1 MWARLKSSLRKSELL
16 DGAGADADGT
26 QTGSHSSDTSVRV
39 AVRARPLVAKER
51 ASGARPCIL
60 TEEGRARVTV
70 GQDRVFTF
78 DHVFGP
84 TAKQEQVYRH
94 CVQPLVEGFFAGY
107 NATVFAYGQ
116 TGSGKTHTMGTSGE
130 VAGAEEEEQGI
141 TPRVIRQLF
150 EGIEAQQ
157 ENLHCSVR
165 IMFLEI
171 HNEEVKDLLH
181 PDTPARSIAI
191 RETSDGQIIIAG
203 AQDVPAQSHQEAI
216 RLLEIGS
223 LSRATGCTL
232 MNEQSSR
239 SHAIFSLVLEQQPPD
254 GSPGDFV
261 TAKFHLVDL
270 AGSERAKKTGAA
282 GKQLKESVGI
292 NAGLL
297 ALGNVISA
305 LGDPKK
311 RPSHVPYR
319 DSKLTRLLQDSLGGN
334 SRTLMVACVT
344 TADTYLEESLNTLKY
359 ANRARD
365 IKNKPK
371 INRERAGH
379 MQGLQGD
386 LQHLQV
392 QLVQRQL
399 AEPSLALSPALLYG
413 DLTPWAGDS
422 IMLGML
428 RDVANGKVPAEELSL
443 MSGGASELK
452 QQLSQAQQHSLDQQL
467 QIQRLNEELAEQQ
480 ASASQQSHRAAAMLS
495 ALDELQER
503 REVSD
508 SARGRLRS
516 ILSAPLENFS
526 VGTSG
531 AVSGGGVRSSGLIR
545 QGSRLSGS
553 FRGAMGSRGGWLGS
567 PHEPQLQ
574 EMQANI
580 SELEGNM
587 RAKDQQLL
595 KAQDSLREAQEDLAR
610 DEVIFAGKVKELQE
624 LREANEQLQAA
635 NLKQAARH
643 TKEVEELLMELSK
656 QNAAAQAAL
665 PHTPQG
671 LSGDA
676 LPLSSQGASGTALP
690 QGQNADEPSR
700 SLTPLPPRLTTP
712 ASPSRRPSTHTR
724 VFHTPPPEGCSG
736 TPQEAGAKAY
746 SVLTEQESLRAERG
760 RSFSNSHRWGSQQAA
775 ALDIMG
781 MAGGVEEGDQVV
793 FGGVP
798 TRPSSASTTGR
809 SNIWEVDSTGASMT
823 DSLARVSRNPEHA
836 QLLSEHRRL
845 EKGRRELEN
854 QALRESRHYSAQQ
867 QSLDKQLRE
876 CVYNIRDK
884 EGLIAALKRNDLQAK
899 QLSQQYLERL
909 QELEGQMAVKEREL
923 QRLKAE
929 LEAIDS
935 DRARTEEEKKKMRA
949 AFEEKVAAVQRHMV
963 QLQKQLKE
971 GEAAKKE
978 KARSKHQIKALE
990 EELGRMKT
998 MQEALNRKI
1007 KASNEVYEREAS
1019 ARQLEVGQLRK
1030 TGEAHRK
1037 RVKLLEQ
1044 ELASQRIITKRKTDE
1059 ASVLQKRLH
1068 HLALESEGGRDKA
1081 QAYASNLTPG
1091 GSKPRTP
1098 GGYRTP
1104 GKGKKNNGMTTPNR
1118 QAGTPAGGTP
1128 RVSMTGGKPSQR
1140 YLADLQAVVDK
1151 EVQQLLVKK
1160 EAEDQLAIL
1169 QQRREA
1175 LHAERDDKQQ
1185 QRSQLELQ
1193 ILRYAQKPGHSALR
1207 ASNSAT
1213 QLSRHGHEGSRISR
1227 QEPVHAA
1234 PHASSSQAEDEGP
1247 QCSQQQGESYGL
1259 SHEHSKHAELESDLE
1274 PENREEEEVR
1284 IRAAALDDVVDTC
1297 DAQLQYLDSA
1307 VAECQTRCAEADTAA
1322 AQLRQQAELVGAEE
1336 ARTMLQ
1342 QLVGHVVTQKDK
1354 GRRAAAKAA
1363 ELEAVL
1369 AERTQQMSEAETTL
1383 KLKEMEFE
1391 RRFTKLQKEHAVK
1404 VATVLHQVAAVV
1416 PADMSADT
1424 AAAAQGVQE
1433 PEVHNG
1439 GAKQGSDVHQLLKLY
1454 KEEREQL
1461 SKDVLYY
1468 KQSCK
1473 DLKRRLKA
1481 ETSMHSDSET
1491 VLSEVSNQS
1500 EAYLQQR
1507 QTSPRKGKGLV
1518 LSGQNIWLPQTS

>member
-16 DGAGADADGT
+16 DEAATDAV
-26 QTGSHSSDTSVRV
+26 GSHSSGTSVRV

-51 ASGARPCIL
+51 ASGARPCIF

-94 CVQPLVEGFFAGY
+94 CAQQLVEGCFAGY

-130 VAGAEEEEQGI
+130 IAGAEEEEQGI

-203 AQDVPAQSHQEAI
+203 AQDEPAESHQEAI

-223 LSRATGCTL
+223 LSRATGSTL

-239 SHAIFSLVLEQQPPD
+239 
-254 GSPGDFV
+254 
-261 TAKFHLVDL
+261 
-270 AGSERAKKTGAA
+270 
-282 GKQLKESVGI
+282 VGI

-371 INRERAGH
+371 INRERAGL
-379 MQGLQGD
+379 MQGIQGD

-399 AEPSLALSPALLYG
+399 AEPGLALSPALLYG

-422 IMLGML
+422 SMLGML

-443 MSGGASELK
+443 GSGGASVLK
-452 QQLSQAQQHSLDQQL
+452 QQLSQAQQQSLNQQL
-467 QIQRLNEELAEQQ
+467 QIQRLNEELDEQQ
-480 ASASQQSHRAAAMLS
+480 AIAAQRSGQTAAMLS

-503 REVSD
+503 REVSN
-508 SARGRLRS
+508 SARGRLRG
-516 ILSAPLENFS
+516 ILSAPLEGFS
-526 VGTSG
+526 EASG
-531 AVSGGGVRSSGLIR
+531 AVLGGGVR
-545 QGSRLSGS
+545 
-553 FRGAMGSRGGWLGS
+553 
-567 PHEPQLQ
+567 
-574 EMQANI
+574 

-610 DEVIFAGKVKELQE
+610 DEVIFAGKVKELQD
-624 LREANEQLQAA
+624 LREANEQMQAA

-643 TKEVEELLMELSK
+643 TEEVEELLLELSK
-656 QNAAAQAAL
+656 QHAAAQAAL
-665 PHTPQG
+665 PHTQG
-671 LSGDA
+671 ISGDA
-676 LPLSSQGASGTALP
+676 LPQSSQGTSGTALP
-690 QGQNADEPSR
+690 QGQKADEPSR
-700 SLTPLPPRLTTP
+700 SLTPLPLRLTTP
-712 ASPSRRPSTHTR
+712 ASPSRRPNTHPR
-724 VFHTPPPEGCSG
+724 GFHTPPPQGAHGS
-736 TPQEAGAKAY
+736 PQKAAAEAY
-746 SVLTEQESLRAERG
+746 LVLSEQDSLRAERG
-760 RSFSNSHRWGSQQAA
+760 RNFSSSHRWGSQQASA
-775 ALDIMG
+775 VDVMG
-781 MAGGVEEGDQVV
+781 MAGGAEEGDQVV

-809 SNIWEVDSTGASMT
+809 SNTWEVDSTGASMT
-823 DSLARVSRNPEHA
+823 DSLARVGRNPEHA
-836 QLLSEHRRL
+836 QLLSEQRRL

-867 QSLDKQLRE
+867 QSLDTQLRE
-876 CVYNIRDK
+876 CVYNIRNK
-884 EGLIAALKRNDLQAK
+884 EDLIAALKRNDLQAK

-909 QELEGQMAVKEREL
+909 QELEGQMAIKEKEL

-949 AFEEKVAAVQRHMV
+949 VFEEKVEAVQRNMV
-963 QLQKQLKE
+963 QLQKQLRN

-978 KARSKHQIKALE
+978 QARSRHQIKALE
-990 EELGRMKT
+990 EELSRMRT

-1030 TGEAHRK
+1030 TGEAHRR

-1044 ELASQRIITKRKTDE
+1044 ELASQRMIAKRKTDE

-1081 QAYASNLTPG
+1081 QAYASSLTPG

-1104 GKGKKNNGMTTPNR
+1104 GKGKKSNGMTTPSR
-1118 QAGTPAGGTP
+1118 QGGTPAGGTP
-1128 RVSMTGGKPSQR
+1128 RVSVTGSKPSQR
-1140 YLADLQAVVDK
+1140 HLADVQTVVDQ

-1160 EAEDQLAIL
+1160 EAEEQLAIL

-1185 QRSQLELQ
+1185 QR
-1193 ILRYAQKPGHSALR
+1193 
-1207 ASNSAT
+1207 N
-1213 QLSRHGHEGSRISR
+1213 
-1227 QEPVHAA
+1227 
-1234 PHASSSQAEDEGP
+1234 
-1247 QCSQQQGESYGL
+1247 
-1259 SHEHSKHAELESDLE
+1259 
-1274 PENREEEEVR
+1274 
-1284 IRAAALDDVVDTC
+1284 
-1297 DAQLQYLDSA
+1297 SA
-1307 VAECQTRCAEADTAA
+1307 VAECKTRYADADTAA
-1322 AQLRQQAELVGAEE
+1322 AQLRQQAECAGGEE
-1336 ARTMLQ
+1336 ARSMVQ
-1342 QLVGHVVTQKDK
+1342 QLVGHVVTQKDR
-1354 GRRAAAKAA
+1354 GRQSAAKAA

-1391 RRFTKLQKEHAVK
+1391 RRVTKLQKEHAEK

-1416 PADMSADT
+1416 PASATAVVSASMSPAAAVVPTGTSPDT
-1424 AAAAQGVQE
+1424 AAATQGVQE
-1433 PEVHNG
+1433 PEIHAG
-1439 GAKQGSDVHQLLKLY
+1439 GAEQGSDVHQLLQLY
-1454 KEEREQL
+1454 KEERGQL

-1481 ETSMHSDSET
+1481 ETSMHSDPGT
-1491 VLSEVSNQS
+1491 ILSEVSNQS

-1507 QTSPRKGKGLV
+1507 QSSPRKGEGLV
-1518 LSGQNIWLPQTS
+1518 LSGQNIWLPQNS